1 MSTEEDNKT
10 TVIKP
15 GPPWQ
20 NVGVFQTYEAAKL
33 TKENLMGQK
42 EDHQFK
48 IKRLSAG
55 FVVKSRLHPDLMPK
69 KETKKNGKNR
79 KSRKRNSDKGKVE
92 ISETSL

>member
-1 MSTEEDNKT
+1 MSTEEENKT
-10 TVIKP
+10 IVIKP

-20 NVGVFQTYEAAKL
+20 NVGVFQTYEAAKE
-33 TKENLMGQK
+33 TKENLMGEK

-79 KSRKRNSDKGKVE
+79 KSRKGNSNKGKAEVA
-92 ISETSL
+92 ETSL